1 MTATHRA
8 GCLVCGRD
16 LEYLDAPEEMTC
28 SLCGERAVADVRC
41 VAGHYVCDR
50 CHAAGANDLI
60 ERVCIATDIADPL
73 AIACLLMDHPAV
85 KMHGP
90 EHHFL
95 VPAALLAAY
104 CNLTGRQ
111 DEKEAWIKK
120 ARARA
125 ETVPGGACG
134 MMGAC
139 GAAIGTGIFIAIV
152 TGSTPLAGR
161 AWQLSNEMT
170 ARALSVIARYG
181 GPRCC
186 KRDSWLAI
194 REAVGFCRE
203 KLGITLPFDEEHV
216 CTFSAVNRECRRE
229 ACLFYGG
236 EE

>member
-1 MTATHRA
+1 M
-8 GCLVCGRD
+8 
-16 LEYLDAPEEMTC
+16 
-28 SLCGERAVADVRC
+28 
-41 VAGHYVCDR
+41 
-50 CHAAGANDLI
+50 DLI
-60 ERVCIATDIADPL
+60 ERVCMATDIAEPL
-73 AIACLLMDHPAV
+73 AIACQLMDHPAV

-104 CNLTGRQ
+104 CNLTGRA
-111 DEKEAWIKK
+111 DEKQGMLKK
-120 ARARA
+120 ARTRA
-125 ETVPGGACG
+125 ETVPG
-134 MMGAC
+134 GAC
-139 GAAIGTGIFIAIV
+139 GAAIGTGIFVAII
-152 TGSTPLAGR
+152 TGSTPLAGK

-170 ARALSVIARYG
+170 ARSLQAIARYG

-203 KLGITLPFDEEHV
+203 KLDITLPFHEEHV
-216 CTFSAVNRECRRE
+216 CPFSEINRECRRE

>member
-1 MTATHRA
+1 MTTPHRA

-16 LEYLDAPEEMTC
+16 LVYLDAPEEMAC
-28 SLCGERAVADVRC
+28 SLCGERTRADVRC
-41 VAGHYVCDR
+41 AAGHFVCDR

-60 ERVCIATDIADPL
+60 ERVCIATDIAEPL
-73 AIACLLMDHPAV
+73 AIACLLMEQPAV

-104 CNLTGRQ
+104 CNLTGKQ
-111 DEKEAWIKK
+111 EEKAAWIRK
-120 ARARA
+120 ARTRA

-139 GAAIGTGIFIAIV
+139 GAAIGTGIYVAIV

-194 REAVGFCRE
+194 REAVAFSRE
-203 KLGITLPFDEEHV
+203 NLGITLPIREDHV
-216 CTFSAVNRECRRE
+216 CTFSAINRECRKE

>member
-1 MTATHRA
+1 MTDIRA

-16 LEYLDAPEEMTC
+16 LEYLDAPEELTC
-28 SLCGERAVADVRC
+28 SLCGAQVSADVRC
-41 VAGHYVCDR
+41 VAGHFVCDR

-60 ERVCIATDIADPL
+60 ERVCTATDIAEPL
-73 AIACLLMDHPAV
+73 AIACLLMAHPAV

-120 ARARA
+120 ARTRA

-134 MMGAC
+134 
-139 GAAIGTGIFIAIV
+139 AAVGTGIYVAIV
-152 TGSTPLAGR
+152 TGSTPLAGE
-161 AWQLSNEMT
+161 AWQLANEMT
-170 ARALSVIARYG
+170 ARALSAIARYG

-194 REAVGFCRE
+194 KEAVVFSRE
-203 KLGITLPFDEEHV
+203 KLGITLPLDEDHV
-216 CTFSAVNRECRRE
+216 CTFSAINRECRKE